1 MEIAPLLA
9 MRGFPLSRSG
19 GEMHWRIPGEESV
32 SIRGNMWYSHYR
44 GEGGDAIS
52 FARRFFHMDFKEA
65 VRFLLEQSAAPAA
78 GPVQCERQEQ
88 KQLRLPPKDSSE
100 EQVRRYLT
108 GIRKVS
114 ADVAGYFIET
124 GQVYQSRAEGVRQG
138 QEQCSLVLVGMD
150 RDGAPRQAHI
160 KGMRQR
166 AFRYDAPGSD
176 KAYGFRHMGGSGPLY
191 VFEAAVDLMSY
202 VSLYPKDWRQGNYL
216 ALNGTA
222 EAALFRT
229 LEEYPEVRGVVLAL
243 DNDAGG
249 IEGVMRLTGLLREKG
264 YTDVSVQLPAW
275 KDWNE
280 ELKARGGMDAVCAQP
295 HPKLQ
300 MLEQVKDA
308 VLARA
313 VHAPRFVDGRYL
325 EGTFQAACSAQADE
339 IQNSCLQKLA
349 AVASCPVQPE
359 TVASCRT
366 FGEWLLLPLL
376 CRPEAQPLREL
387 AGVALERLYE
397 GDTAPWQVFC
407 HDSEEFRARPRPAAS
422 LETEEG
428 VETFDPA
435 LLEFVYPY
443 QRETLLPAKV
453 TATQLKGRPLD
464 EEISQNAHHTPYL
477 RPLSQPRF
485 RQERQGLTAAEQGTA
500 THLVLQ
506 YLDFS
511 DLDVADQVESLCL
524 RGLLTD
530 EQAAAVDR
538 EALERFLR
546 SPLAE
551 EIRRGQNV
559 RREYPFTLLMDARDY
574 DPDAAAGETIL
585 LQGVVDCCFETED
598 GITVVDFKTDRVLTD
613 AEVRRRAEQYRPQL
627 EAYSRA
633 LERVLERPVV
643 RRELYFLRA
652 GTSIAL

>member
-1 MEIAPLLA
+1 MAAARNREIAPLFTVQ
-9 MRGFPLSRSG
+9 GFTLSRSG
-19 GEMHWRIPGEESV
+19 GEMHWRIPGKESV

-44 GEGGDAIS
+44 EEGGDAIS
-52 FARRFFHMDFKEA
+52 LARRFFHMDFKEA
-65 VRFLLEQSAAPAA
+65 VRFLLEQSAVPAA
-78 GPVQCERQEQ
+78 GSVQCERQEQ

-138 QEQCSLVLVGMD
+138 QEQCNLVLVGMD

-191 VFEAAVDLMSY
+191 VFEAAIDLMSY
-202 VSLYPKDWRQGNYL
+202 VSLCSEDWRQGNYL

-222 EAALFRT
+222 ETALFRT

-313 VHAPRFVDGRYL
+313 VQRRVSWTGGIWRGHFKRPVRHRRMSSK
-325 EGTFQAACSAQADE
+325 TAACRSWRRARCCVPGTCFVQAE
-339 IQNSCLQKLA
+339 RRPGLTGLQTGPRNCTSRIRTISRRMHACGRWADRYRKCGRRRRTCRLGRRDSRRNWRMA
-349 AVASCPVQPE
+349 GCTPLLRRWR
-359 TVASCRT
+359 RT
-366 FGEWLLLPLL
+366 F
-376 CRPEAQPLREL
+376 
-387 AGVALERLYE
+387 
-397 GDTAPWQVFC
+397 
-407 HDSEEFRARPRPAAS
+407 PAC
-422 LETEEG
+422 LKCPDG
-428 VETFDPA
+428 
-435 LLEFVYPY
+435 
-443 QRETLLPAKV
+443 KV
-453 TATQLKGRPLD
+453 
-464 EEISQNAHHTPYL
+464 H
-477 RPLSQPRF
+477 
-485 RQERQGLTAAEQGTA
+485 
-500 THLVLQ
+500 
-506 YLDFS
+506 
-511 DLDVADQVESLCL
+511 
-524 RGLLTD
+524 
-530 EQAAAVDR
+530 
-538 EALERFLR
+538 
-546 SPLAE
+546 
-551 EIRRGQNV
+551 RRK
-559 RREYPFTLLMDARDY
+559 RKR
-574 DPDAAAGETIL
+574 
-585 LQGVVDCCFETED
+585 
-598 GITVVDFKTDRVLTD
+598 
-613 AEVRRRAEQYRPQL
+613 
-627 EAYSRA
+627 
-633 LERVLERPVV
+633 
-643 RRELYFLRA
+643 
-652 GTSIAL
+652 

>member
-65 VRFLLEQSAAPAA
+65 VRFLLEQSAVPAA
-78 GPVQCERQEQ
+78 GSVQCERQEQ

-138 QEQCSLVLVGMD
+138 QEQCNLVLVGMD

-191 VFEAAVDLMSY
+191 VFEAAIDLMSY
-202 VSLYPKDWRQGNYL
+202 VSLCSEDWRQGNYL

-222 EAALFRT
+222 ETALFRT

-339 IQNSCLQKLA
+339 LQNSCLQKLA
-349 AVASCPVQPE
+349 AARCCVPGTCFVQAERRPGL
-359 TVASCRT
+359 TGLQTGPRNCTSRIRTISRRMHACGRWADRYRKCGRRRRTCRLGRRDSRRNWRMAGCTPLLRRWRRT
-366 FGEWLLLPLL
+366 F
-376 CRPEAQPLREL
+376 
-387 AGVALERLYE
+387 
-397 GDTAPWQVFC
+397 
-407 HDSEEFRARPRPAAS
+407 PAC
-422 LETEEG
+422 LKCPDG
-428 VETFDPA
+428 
-435 LLEFVYPY
+435 
-443 QRETLLPAKV
+443 KV
-453 TATQLKGRPLD
+453 
-464 EEISQNAHHTPYL
+464 H
-477 RPLSQPRF
+477 
-485 RQERQGLTAAEQGTA
+485 
-500 THLVLQ
+500 
-506 YLDFS
+506 
-511 DLDVADQVESLCL
+511 
-524 RGLLTD
+524 
-530 EQAAAVDR
+530 
-538 EALERFLR
+538 
-546 SPLAE
+546 
-551 EIRRGQNV
+551 RRK
-559 RREYPFTLLMDARDY
+559 RKR
-574 DPDAAAGETIL
+574 
-585 LQGVVDCCFETED
+585 
-598 GITVVDFKTDRVLTD
+598 
-613 AEVRRRAEQYRPQL
+613 
-627 EAYSRA
+627 
-633 LERVLERPVV
+633 
-643 RRELYFLRA
+643 
-652 GTSIAL
+652 

>member
-44 GEGGDAIS
+44 GKGGDAIS
-52 FARRFFHMDFKEA
+52 FVRHFFHMDFKEA
-65 VRFLLEQSAAPAA
+65 VRFLLEQSAVPAA
-78 GPVQCERQEQ
+78 GSVQCKRQEQ

-108 GIRKVS
+108 DIRKVS

-138 QEQCSLVLVGMD
+138 QEQCNLVLVGMD

-222 EAALFRT
+222 ETALFRT

-264 YTDVSVQLPAW
+264 YADVSVQLPAW

-280 ELKARGGMDAVCAQP
+280 ELKARVGMDAVYAQP

-325 EGTFQAACSAQADE
+325 ERTFQAACSAQADE
-339 IQNSCLQKLA
+339 IQNSCL
-349 AVASCPVQPE
+349 CP
-359 TVASCRT
+359 S
-366 FGEWLLLPLL
+366 
-376 CRPEAQPLREL
+376 
-387 AGVALERLYE
+387 
-397 GDTAPWQVFC
+397 
-407 HDSEEFRARPRPAAS
+407 
-422 LETEEG
+422 
-428 VETFDPA
+428 
-435 LLEFVYPY
+435 
-443 QRETLLPAKV
+443 
-453 TATQLKGRPLD
+453 
-464 EEISQNAHHTPYL
+464 
-477 RPLSQPRF
+477 RF
-485 RQERQGLTAAEQGTA
+485 R
-500 THLVLQ
+500 
-506 YLDFS
+506 
-511 DLDVADQVESLCL
+511 
-524 RGLLTD
+524 
-530 EQAAAVDR
+530 
-538 EALERFLR
+538 
-546 SPLAE
+546 
-551 EIRRGQNV
+551 GQ
-559 RREYPFTLLMDARDY
+559 
-574 DPDAAAGETIL
+574 
-585 LQGVVDCCFETED
+585 
-598 GITVVDFKTDRVLTD
+598 
-613 AEVRRRAEQYRPQL
+613 
-627 EAYSRA
+627 
-633 LERVLERPVV
+633 
-643 RRELYFLRA
+643 
-652 GTSIAL
+652 

>member
-65 VRFLLEQSAAPAA
+65 VRFLLEQSAVPAA

-108 GIRKVS
+108 DIRKVS

-202 VSLYPKDWRQGNYL
+202 VSLYPEDWRQGNYL

-222 EAALFRT
+222 ETALFRT

-339 IQNSCLQKLA
+339 LQNSCLQKLA
-349 AVASCPVQPE
+349 AGA
-359 TVASCRT
+359 
-366 FGEWLLLPLL
+366 LLRARHLL
-376 CRPEAQPLREL
+376 CTGGETAGLDRLCFSTKIDAEKFCREKSAVFVVLPEEDSSKYFMVSLLVQQMYREIL
-387 AGVALERLYE
+387 VVADGQGGALKNRVMFFLDELGSLPKIESLELMFSAARSRRLSIVGIIQSYGQLERNYGKEGCSIILDNAQDTIAGGFSPA
-397 GDTAPWQVFC
+397 GDTAEQVSRQLGEQTVMTGSVSRGKSDPSRSLQMMGRRLMTPDELKSMPKGQFIVMKTG
-407 HDSEEFRARPRPAAS
+407 RRPMLSKLRLFLDWGITFTEPYA
-422 LETEEG
+422 LEQH
-428 VETFDPA
+428 A
-435 LLEFVYPY
+435 
-443 QRETLLPAKV
+443 QREVKYAGSKELRRKI
-453 TATQLKGRPLD
+453 LKEYGIPPGQQ
-464 EEISQNAHHTPYL
+464 IVPG
-477 RPLSQPRF
+477 
-485 RQERQGLTAAEQGTA
+485 QER
-500 THLVLQ
+500 
-506 YLDFS
+506 FP
-511 DLDVADQVESLCL
+511 
-524 RGLLTD
+524 
-530 EQAAAVDR
+530 
-538 EALERFLR
+538 ERQK
-546 SPLAE
+546 PGMIQE
-551 EIRRGQNV
+551 NV
-559 RREYPFTLLMDARDY
+559 
-574 DPDAAAGETIL
+574 
-585 LQGVVDCCFETED
+585 
-598 GITVVDFKTDRVLTD
+598 
-613 AEVRRRAEQYRPQL
+613 
-627 EAYSRA
+627 
-633 LERVLERPVV
+633 
-643 RRELYFLRA
+643 
-652 GTSIAL
+652 

>member
-1 MEIAPLLA
+1 MTA
-9 MRGFPLSRSG
+9 
-19 GEMHWRIPGEESV
+19 
-32 SIRGNMWYSHYR
+32 
-44 GEGGDAIS
+44 
-52 FARRFFHMDFKEA
+52 
-65 VRFLLEQSAAPAA
+65 
-78 GPVQCERQEQ
+78 
-88 KQLRLPPKDSSE
+88 
-100 EQVRRYLT
+100 
-108 GIRKVS
+108 IRKVS

-124 GQVYQSRAEGVRQG
+124 GQVYQSRTEDVRQG
-138 QEQCSLVLVGMD
+138 KAQCSLVLVGMD

-202 VSLYPKDWRQGNYL
+202 VSLYSEDWRQGNYL

-349 AVASCPVQPE
+349 AGA
-359 TVASCRT
+359 
-366 FGEWLLLPLL
+366 LLRARHLL
-376 CRPEAQPLREL
+376 CTGGETTGLDRLADRAVELYQPHKDHITQDARLRSLGGQIQKMRAAEENMPARTAGQQAEL
-387 AGVALERLYE
+387 ADGWL
-397 GDTAPWQVFC
+397 
-407 HDSEEFRARPRPAAS
+407 H
-422 LETEEG
+422 
-428 VETFDPA
+428 
-435 LLEFVYPY
+435 
-443 QRETLLPAKV
+443 
-453 TATQLKGRPLD
+453 
-464 EEISQNAHHTPYL
+464 
-477 RPLSQPRF
+477 
-485 RQERQGLTAAEQGTA
+485 TAAA
-500 THLVLQ
+500 AMAA
-506 YLDFS
+506 
-511 DLDVADQVESLCL
+511 DVSCMLKMSGRES
-524 RGLLTD
+524 T
-530 EQAAAVDR
+530 Q
-538 EALERFLR
+538 
-546 SPLAE
+546 AE
-551 EIRRGQNV
+551 E
-559 RREYPFTLLMDARDY
+559 E
-574 DPDAAAGETIL
+574 
-585 LQGVVDCCFETED
+585 
-598 GITVVDFKTDRVLTD
+598 
-613 AEVRRRAEQYRPQL
+613 EVRMG
-627 EAYSRA
+627 
-633 LERVLERPVV
+633 
-643 RRELYFLRA
+643 FC
-652 GTSIAL
+652 